1 MASVWAMAFGILFLL
16 KASIYLLK
24 CCIHPKILDLV
35 FDLGVIM
42 GWNEPEKGKDPWK
55 GKNQPP
61 DLDEA
66 LKRIQE
72 QFKKIFLKRTSKP
85 GSTPSG
91 NAGAGFLASMFI
103 AVVFVLWFLSGI
115 FIVDPAEQA
124 VILRFG
130 KYIETVGPGPHWI
143 PRFISSKTVMNVDRV
158 LNHSYSAQ
166 MLTSDENL
174 VSVSIAVQYRIADLQ
189 EYLFNVA
196 NPEESLQQA
205 TSSALRQVIGTT
217 TLDQVITEGREV
229 WGSRVQ
235 ELLIKILNSYKTGIA
250 IVNVTPQ
257 PARAPESVQD
267 AFDDAIKAQ
276 EDEKRFKAQADAYA
290 AKVVP
295 IAEGNASR
303 IEQEARAYSQKL
315 VLRAQ
320 GEVAEFLAL
329 LPQYVAAP
337 QITAQRMYLETMEK
351 VLSKSSSI
359 IVDSKA
365 SNVVYLPLDKLA
377 AMTPSPQLKN
387 PSVKAD
393 NERTSSESEGLYSGR
408 EYTRPVY
415 RQGRE

>member
-1 MASVWAMAFGILFLL
+1 
-16 KASIYLLK
+16 
-24 CCIHPKILDLV
+24 
-35 FDLGVIM
+35 M
-42 GWNEPEKGKDPWK
+42 GWNEPEKGKDPWS

-72 QFKKIFLKRTSKP
+72 KLKKTFFGGP
-85 GSTPSG
+85 GKSNNNSSG
-91 NAGAGFLASMFI
+91 GSSGGLLAVTVLLIAFI
-103 AVVFVLWFLSGI
+103 LWALSGI

-130 KYIETVGPGPHWI
+130 KYAETVGPGPHWI
-143 PRFISSKTVMNVDRV
+143 PRFISSKIVMNVDRV
-158 LNHSYSAQ
+158 LDYSYSAQ

-174 VSVSIAVQYRIADLQ
+174 VSVSLAVQYRINDLS

-205 TSSALRQVIGTT
+205 TSSALRQVVGTT
-217 TLDQVITEGREV
+217 TLDQIITEGREV
-229 WGSRVQ
+229 WGGRVQ
-235 ELLIKILNSYKTGIA
+235 ETLTKTLESYKTGIL
-250 IVNVTPQ
+250 IVNVSPQ

-276 EDEKRFKAQADAYA
+276 EDEKRFKEQAYAYA

-295 IAEGNASR
+295 IAEGKASR
-303 IEQEARAYSQKL
+303 IQQEAEAYSKQV

-329 LPQYVAAP
+329 LPQYNAAP
-337 QITAQRMYLETMEK
+337 QVTAKRMYLEAMQK
-351 VLSKSSSI
+351 VMNKSSTI

-365 SNVVYLPLDKLA
+365 GNLLYLPLDKLLGNQYV
-377 AMTPSPQLKN
+377 PQSENLKTIKN
-387 PSVKAD
+387 GTNVSNEED
-393 NERTSSESEGLYSGR
+393 NLILSGR
-408 EYTRPVY
+408 DLTRPTY
-415 RQGRE
+415 SQGRD